1 MSYYP
6 ERIICLTEE
15 TTELLY
21 LLGQEHRI
29 IGISGFTKRPKRAR
43 KEKPIVSTFV
53 EANIQKIIDLKP
65 DLVVGFSDIQSD
77 IAKELIQKGINVW
90 INNQRTI
97 VEIKSFIVQ
106 MGSLV
111 GAYDESLAIV
121 EKFDSKVSGIKKIT
135 DQWNRKPRIYFEEW
149 DDPIITGIAWVS
161 ELIEL
166 AGGEDIYND
175 QSHNS
180 LAKDRIISNPKDIID
195 LQPDIILVSWCGKKF
210 KKDTITTRDGWNKIN
225 AVKNDNLFE
234 IKSEI
239 ILQPGP
245 ASLFDGLDILHK
257 IFLKFKS

>member
-43 KEKPIVSTFV
+43 KEKPIVSAFV

-121 EKFDSKVSGIKKIT
+121 EKFDSKVSEIKKIT

-166 AGGEDIYND
+166 AGGEDIYKD
-175 QSHNS
+175 KSHHS

-195 LQPDIILVSWCGKKF
+195 LQPDIILCLLYTSPSP
-210 KKDTITTRDGWNKIN
+210 RDRG
-225 AVKNDNLFE
+225 
-234 IKSEI
+234 
-239 ILQPGP
+239 
-245 ASLFDGLDILHK
+245 
-257 IFLKFKS
+257 

>member
-43 KEKPIVSTFV
+43 KEKPIVSAFI

-97 VEIKSFIVQ
+97 TEIKSFIVQ

-111 GAYDESLAIV
+111 GAYDESLALV
-121 EKFDSKVSGIKKIT
+121 EKFDSKVYHTKKI
-135 DQWNRKPRIYFEEW
+135 
-149 DDPIITGIAWVS
+149 
-161 ELIEL
+161 
-166 AGGEDIYND
+166 
-175 QSHNS
+175 
-180 LAKDRIISNPKDIID
+180 
-195 LQPDIILVSWCGKKF
+195 
-210 KKDTITTRDGWNKIN
+210 KDTIDGMW
-225 AVKNDNLFE
+225 V
-234 IKSEI
+234 
-239 ILQPGP
+239 
-245 ASLFDGLDILHK
+245 
-257 IFLKFKS
+257 